1 MNKTNLNMVIS
12 DGNIVIPIYILKC
25 FKNLNLNM
33 EEFIFLMYLYSKQD
47 KIEFNPERIG
57 LDLSMDIME
66 VMGFISVLTDK
77 GYISLDVLK
86 NEKDIIGEVINLDGF
101 YEKISTCLI
110 NSTEERKEES
120 NILNHIEHE
129 LGRSLSAC
137 EIKTVNG
144 WISNKIDESL
154 IKEAFKIALNDG
166 VYSLKY
172 IDKILLDWSSRGISS
187 LVDINKDLKTNNEIN
202 EKSQD
207 FDNEI
212 DDWDWLDDESEYIA
226 N

>member
-1 MNKTNLNMVIS
+1 MSSL
-12 DGNIVIPIYILKC
+12 L
-25 FKNLNLNM
+25 
-33 EEFIFLMYLYSKQD
+33 IF
-47 KIEFNPERIG
+47 
-57 LDLSMDIME
+57 
-66 VMGFISVLTDK
+66 
-77 GYISLDVLK
+77 
-86 NEKDIIGEVINLDGF
+86 
-101 YEKISTCLI
+101 
-110 NSTEERKEES
+110 
-120 NILNHIEHE
+120 
-129 LGRSLSAC
+129 
-137 EIKTVNG
+137 
-144 WISNKIDESL
+144 SL

-207 FDNEI
+207 FDKEI